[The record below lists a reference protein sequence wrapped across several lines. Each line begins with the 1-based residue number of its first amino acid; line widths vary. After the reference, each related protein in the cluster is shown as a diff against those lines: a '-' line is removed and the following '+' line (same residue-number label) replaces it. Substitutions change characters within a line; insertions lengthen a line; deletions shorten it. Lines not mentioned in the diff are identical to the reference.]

1 MVKTEQYVDIVN
13 TNTGVTGVLE
23 KGRVG
28 REREGER
35 QGDAGF
41 EEIINKYFLNLMKD
55 SNPQI
60 QEIRSK
66 PDE

>member
-1 MVKTEQYVDIVN
+1 M
-13 TNTGVTGVLE
+13 
-23 KGRVG
+23 G

-35 QGDAGF
+35 QGDARF
-41 EEIINKYFLNLMKD
+41 EEMIDKYFLNLMKD
-55 SNPQI
+55 SNPQS